1 MIITELNEN
10 QQKMLEQL
18 QQKNGFGLNNVFV
31 TTPIDLAA
39 WNKAGK
45 PSCWQFLEEKGAYAL
60 FIDLAWG
67 QNALFDGANLV
78 ELWTFHNAVKR
89 FPQLGFVI
97 IQDNELQFD
106 SWFFIPATDL

>member
-18 QQKNGFGLNNVFV
+18 QEKNGFGLKNVFV
-31 TTPIDLAA
+31 TTPIDLAT

-45 PSCWQFLEEKGAYAL
+45 PSCWQFQEEKGAYTL
-60 FIDLAWG
+60 FVDHAWG
-67 QNALFDGANLV
+67 KNALFDGTNLI
-78 ELWTFHNAVKR
+78 ELWTFHNVVKS

-97 IQDNELQFD
+97 IQDNESQFN
-106 SWFFIPATDL
+106 SWFFIPANDR

>member
-18 QQKNGFGLNNVFV
+18 QQKNGLGFKNVFV
-31 TTPIDLAA
+31 TTSIDLVT

-45 PSCWQFLEEKGAYAL
+45 PSCWQFQEEKGAYTL
-60 FIDLAWG
+60 FVDHAWG
-67 QNALFDGANLV
+67 KNALFDGTTLV
-78 ELWTFHNAVKR
+78 EMWTFSNVIKS

-97 IQDNELQFD
+97 IQDNESQFN
-106 SWFFIPATDL
+106 SWFFVPANDL